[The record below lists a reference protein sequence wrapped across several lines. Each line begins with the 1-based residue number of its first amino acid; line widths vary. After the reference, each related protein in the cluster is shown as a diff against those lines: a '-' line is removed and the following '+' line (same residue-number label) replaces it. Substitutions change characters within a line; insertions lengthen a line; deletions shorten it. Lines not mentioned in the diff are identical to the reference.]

1 MNKFRILNNINP
13 IVKIIFLILV
23 YVLIFN
29 INTSQ
34 QYFLAYLLLII
45 LLLLS
50 QVDYRKLFRLFLYAT
65 YIIVFYLLIN
75 VFLQQPGSVV
85 FQFYFLKITSGQ
97 LESSVLIV
105 RKLYLLFFAGSLVF
119 LTTSLEDF
127 ISGLGV
133 LLTPLKYLRI
143 NTKPFLTSI
152 FVGYNFLPMAR
163 REYGKMKKIYL
174 IKGIN
179 FQGRNLL
186 INIKLYIGMLV
197 PIFRS
202 LFINGEDLVV
212 SMLIRKYDP
221 WEQST
226 DIYRRRLVLND
237 YVWSGVLLG
246 SIILIS
252 MFA

>member
-1 MNKFRILNNINP
+1 MNKFKILNNINP
-13 IVKIIFLILV
+13 IIKIIFLILV

-29 INTSQ
+29 ISSSQ
-34 QYFLAYLLLII
+34 QYLLAYLLLTV

-65 YIIVFYLLIN
+65 YIILFYLVIN

-97 LESSVLIV
+97 IESSILIM

-133 LLTPLKYLRI
+133 LLAPLEYLRI

-163 REYGKMKKIYL
+163 REYSKMKKIYL

-186 INIKLYIGMLV
+186 INIRLYIGMLV
-197 PIFRS
+197 PILRS

-226 DIYRRRLVLND
+226 DIYRRKLISND
-237 YVWSGVLLG
+237 YMWSAVLLV
-246 SIILIS
+246 SIILIYVLV
-252 MFA
+252 